1 MINIKK
7 IRISPKVLYWHLSAV
22 LLLTVAGCCGW
33 PNVFCLTNLFYALA
47 LAIWITHLTLQGCRG
62 RGSRIITLIVM
73 VIVMIPAVCMMLI
86 PSWLFCAFYQTSHP
100 EYSKDQ
106 EQYTIS
112 NGIIIRNASYYIS
125 FNNRYFQGN
134 ISEKDLK
141 LHAARLNY
149 TLEEIKEP
157 VQLPHTAD
165 AMIKFHE
172 AGRPYSW
179 SFYDN
184 PAVEIPTGWSYNYI
198 SGNGGGISLFWD
210 RASETLYLEIRA
222 R

>member
-1 MINIKK
+1 
-7 IRISPKVLYWHLSAV
+7 
-22 LLLTVAGCCGW
+22 
-33 PNVFCLTNLFYALA
+33 
-47 LAIWITHLTLQGCRG
+47 
-62 RGSRIITLIVM
+62 M